1 MGGAF
6 HLQKKVLKQE
16 KIKDNSLMSDEEE
29 NISDNTENEEC
40 STEYSSSSEEEE
52 YYISE
57 SEDDFHGEENEKIRE
72 YSLVQ
77 MLGKGGFGV
86 VWEAMKDNKEF
97 ALKIGRINDE
107 DNKYETNREIEAMKK
122 LSSEVHENVIKMI
135 EEFEHEVNVKTKHTV
150 IVFPLYEQDL
160 EKYIQDCEGL
170 SLRQV
175 QDVFPKV
182 LQGLSF
188 IHKNN
193 MVHTDLKP
201 NNILIN
207 LDSEKQNIK
216 DIVIADFGCASWD
229 TSICKYGK
237 TSCYRS
243 VNIILNEKASPE
255 DDIWSCGC
263 ILFEMLTNQYL
274 FDPDVASDSTSSY
287 DHESSDKL
295 HLMLML
301 EVLGPF
307 PKKLALKHRK
317 YFNAKGCL
325 KGNPRPA
332 RLDIGTI
339 FQEESEL
346 SEDKIPIVSRLIL
359 SMLKYWKRQRA
370 TITEILEDPFF
381 N

>member
-6 HLQKKVLKQE
+6 VMQKKTLTQE
-16 KIKDNSLMSDEEE
+16 KIKDNLPVMSEIDTKILDEHSE
-29 NISDNTENEEC
+29 NGS
-40 STEYSSSSEEEE
+40 SSEYDSSSEED
-52 YYISE
+52 YFSE
-57 SEDDFHGEENEKIRE
+57 SEDDYHGEEEEKIQE

-86 VWEAMKDNKEF
+86 VWEAIKDNKHF
-97 ALKIGRINDE
+97 ALKIGRVNDE
-107 DNKYETNREIEAMKK
+107 KNKYETNREIEAMKK
-122 LSSEVHENVIKMI
+122 LSSETHKNVIQMI
-135 EEFEHEVNVKTKHTV
+135 EEFEHEVNVKTKHTI
-150 IVFPLYEQDL
+150 IVFPLYQQDL
-160 EKYIQDCEGL
+160 ERYIRDCEGM
-170 SLRQV
+170 SLREV
-175 QDVFPKV
+175 QDIFPKL

-188 IHKNN
+188 IHRHG

-216 DIVIADFGCASWD
+216 DIVIGDFGCASWD

-243 VNIILNEKASPE
+243 VNIILNESATPE

-274 FDPDVASDSTSSY
+274 FDPDVTSESNSSY
-287 DHESSDKL
+287 DLENSDKL

-339 FQEESEL
+339 FQNESEL
-346 SEDKIPIVSRLIL
+346 SENKIPIVSRLIL

>member
-207 LDSEKQNIK
+207 AANINNLKQ
-216 DIVIADFGCASWD
+216 
-229 TSICKYGK
+229 
-237 TSCYRS
+237 
-243 VNIILNEKASPE
+243 
-255 DDIWSCGC
+255 
-263 ILFEMLTNQYL
+263 
-274 FDPDVASDSTSSY
+274 
-287 DHESSDKL
+287 
-295 HLMLML
+295 
-301 EVLGPF
+301 
-307 PKKLALKHRK
+307 
-317 YFNAKGCL
+317 
-325 KGNPRPA
+325 
-332 RLDIGTI
+332 
-339 FQEESEL
+339 
-346 SEDKIPIVSRLIL
+346 
-359 SMLKYWKRQRA
+359 
-370 TITEILEDPFF
+370 
-381 N
+381 